1 LNALLVAL
9 SQRAE
14 TAPGEPLLIGED
26 VTLSVAETLA
36 QVRELS
42 LQLRAA
48 DVTTVALLAD
58 NSPDWI
64 VLDVACQLEGI
75 RCVPV
80 PTFFTRSQI
89 AHVVDSAG
97 VDLLFY
103 QPELLQQLAAV
114 ERRECPRW
122 ESLPRYAVARPKI
135 VSPSAAPAGTGKI
148 TFTSGSTGQPKG
160 VCLSFDQCLAVADSL
175 AKVVAVPNPR
185 HLCVLPLSTLLENI
199 GGVYMPMLAGGS
211 SVVLPATRIGM
222 CGSSGVDATAFVAA
236 IDRCQPH
243 TMILVPQLLTVL
255 DVALAGGWRPP
266 EILRFV
272 AVGGA
277 RVSPAVVERVR
288 ERGLPV
294 YEGYGL
300 SECASVVSLNRP
312 GADRPG
318 TSGKVL
324 PHLDVV
330 ARDGELTVRGN
341 TFLGYLNQPETWY
354 AGSVE
359 TGDIGSVDADGY
371 VTVQGRRKDVLVN
384 SYGRNISPEWV
395 ETELLADGVF
405 QQAVVVGDSRPHCAA
420 LLYPR
425 KASLAAS
432 AYQAA
437 VDEVNRR
444 LPDYARVGAWL
455 RLEEPLSAADGML
468 TNNGR
473 PKRERILAHYRAG
486 IDALYGCNEELLA
499 S

>member
-1 LNALLVAL
+1 MNALLVAL

-26 VTLSVAETLA
+26 ATLSVAETLA

-48 DVTTVALLAD
+48 DATTVALLAD

-64 VLDVACQLEGI
+64 VLDLACQLEGI

-80 PTFFTRSQI
+80 PTFFTPSQV
-89 AHVVDSAG
+89 AHVVDSAA

-103 QPELLQQLAAV
+103 QPELAEKLAAV
-114 ERRECPRW
+114 EWAECPRW
-122 ESLPRYAVARPKI
+122 ESLPRYAIARPKT
-135 VSPSAAPAGTGKI
+135 VSPTMAPPGTGKI

-211 SVVLPATRIGM
+211 SVVLPAARIGM

-243 TMILVPQLLTVL
+243 TMILVPQLLAVL
-255 DVALAGGWRPP
+255 DAALAGGWQPP
-266 EILRFV
+266 ASLRFV

-277 RVSPAVVERVR
+277 RVSPAVVDRVR
-288 ERGLPV
+288 EMGLPV

-324 PHLDVV
+324 PHLEVV
-330 ARDGELTVRGN
+330 TRDGELTVRGN
-341 TFLGYLNQPETWY
+341 TFLGYLNQPETWDE
-354 AGSVE
+354 GSVS

-371 VTVQGRRKDVLVN
+371 VRVEGRRKNVLVN

-405 QQAVVVGDSRPHCAA
+405 QQAVVVGDGRPQCAA
-420 LLYPR
+420 LFYPR
-425 KASLAAS
+425 GTTLS
-432 AYQAA
+432 AGAIQAA

-455 RLEEPLSAADGML
+455 RLEEPLSVANGLL
-468 TNNGR
+468 TDNGR
-473 PKRERILAHYRAG
+473 PKREQILARYREG
-486 IDALYGCNEELLA
+486 IDELYGCNKELLA